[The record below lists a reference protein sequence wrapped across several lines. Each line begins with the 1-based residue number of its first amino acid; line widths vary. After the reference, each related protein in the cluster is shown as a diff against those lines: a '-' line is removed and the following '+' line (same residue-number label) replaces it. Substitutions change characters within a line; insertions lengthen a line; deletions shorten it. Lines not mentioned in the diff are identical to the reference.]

1 MTKLTRVAL
10 FIDAENAS
18 PKHLSRYIEFCEK
31 KGTLAIKHCYG
42 TQTGLTSWEEFMKE
56 HHVRPIMTPPGAT
69 IKSNA
74 TDFALTIDA
83 VSLLHR
89 GMFDCAVIASSDSDF
104 IQLACHI
111 REHGK
116 PVHGLGEAK
125 ATEALRSAF
134 DSYQVIEEP
143 QKPAPKSAAVKSL
156 DIEWVMKKFRELS
169 QDGKSIERMKFV
181 KALAD
186 DRKDYRKGFRTAD
199 KFLEAT
205 RRFTVKDTTVF
216 LLSRKN

>member
-1 MTKLTRVAL
+1 MKNQTRVAL

-42 TQTGLTSWEEFMKE
+42 TQAGLTSWEEFMKE

-143 QKPAPKSAAVKSL
+143 QKPSPKSAAVKSL
-156 DIEWVMKKFRELS
+156 DIERMMEAFRELS
-169 QDGKSIERMKFV
+169 QDGETVNRTKYLQ
-181 KALAD
+181 ALAKI
-186 DRKDYRKGFRTAD
+186 RKKYCKGFGTAD
-199 KFLEAT
+199 KALEAT
-205 RRFTVKDTTVF
+205 GCFTVKDNTVI